1 MQASRRSNSLV
12 NDVYTKLRDV
22 SNGDGRSLKLA
33 GRNTITFP
41 KRERFNEDAQE
52 IVKEQRMASS

>member
-1 MQASRRSNSLV
+1 MTAARRSNSLV
-12 NDVYTKLRDV
+12 NDVHSKLRDV

-41 KRERFNEDAQE
+41 KRERFNEDAE
-52 IVKEQRMASS
+52 TVVKEQRMA

>member
-1 MQASRRSNSLV
+1 MGERARRSNSLV
-12 NDVYTKLRDV
+12 NDIHTKLRDV

-41 KRERFNEDAQE
+41 KRERFNEDAE
-52 IVKEQRMASS
+52 TVVKEQRMA